1 VRLCCYH
8 GAADDR
14 VEVCADF
21 VRSVVVTEEVKVHA
35 EVIGR
40 RKMCRLYG
48 DVCRLYGDVC
58 RLYGDVCR
66 LYGDVCL
73 LCCKVC
79 SIYKSWR
86 ECCAVIATSVQWRSK
101 ASADC
106 GEERRRPAE

>member
-1 VRLCCYH
+1 MGSSDVLLVRLCCYH
-8 GAADDR
+8 GAAGDR

-40 RKMCRLYG
+40 RKMCRF
-48 DVCRLYGDVC
+48 
-58 RLYGDVCR
+58 YGDVCR

-73 LCCKVC
+73 LYCKVC
-79 SIYKSWR
+79 CIYKSWR
-86 ECCAVIATSVQWRSK
+86 EYCAVIATSVQWRSK